1 MRLPWPALF
10 MICFFF
16 FFFFVILFLSFLGKK
31 YNNPYKLTF
40 IFGKKGA
47 GKSCWMVALMLKYL
61 KKGYIVYTDMADI
74 NIQGVRIVKPD
85 SFSTFAPEPGSVLFL
100 DEVGI
105 SMDNRNFK
113 NFPPG
118 LRDFFKYI
126 RKMKCIVYMN
136 SQAFD
141 VDKKVR
147 DTTDSMALVVSILG
161 CISIYRPIKRTIC
174 LVDASAQSDSRI
186 ADNLRFTSLFT
197 FRFLWMPKYFKYFNS
212 LEMPHREYVPYNLPG
227 EDAIFPSFGIKRL
240 KDEFYE
246 LRRTAQNYFKFH
258 RFDD

>member
-1 MRLPWPALF
+1 
-10 MICFFF
+10 MII
-16 FFFFVILFLSFLGKK
+16 VISIIAVVVAGLSYLSLK
-31 YNNPYKLTF
+31 YANPYRLTF

-47 GKSCWMVALMLKYL
+47 GKSCWMVALMLRYIRR
-61 KKGYIVYTDMADI
+61 GFIVYTDMEDI
-74 NIQGVRIVKPD
+74 NIEGVRIVKPG
-85 SFSTFAPEPGSVLFL
+85 SFADFAPEPHSVLFL

-113 NFPPG
+113 SFPPG

-147 DTTDSMALVVSILG
+147 DTTDSMALVTSILG
-161 CISIYRPIKRTIC
+161 CISIYRPIRRTIC

-186 ADNLRFTSLFT
+186 ADNLRFESLFS

-212 LEMPHREYVPYNLPG
+212 LEMPPREFVTYKLPAEG
-227 EDAIFPSFGIKRL
+227 AICPLFGLDKLRS
-240 KDEFYE
+240 DFRE
-246 LRRTAQNYFKFH
+246 LRRSASSYFRSRKK
-258 RFDD
+258 DS

>member
-1 MRLPWPALF
+1 MLYILLF
-10 MICFFF
+10 FLFVFGICKY
-16 FFFFVILFLSFLGKK
+16 LSKK
-31 YNNPYKLTF
+31 YANPYRLTF

-61 KKGYIVYTDMADI
+61 RKGYIVYTDMEDI
-74 NIQGVRIVKPD
+74 NISGVRIVKPG
-85 SFSTFAPEPGSVLFL
+85 SFSDFAPEPHSVLFL

-147 DTTDSMALVVSILG
+147 DTTDSMALVTSVLG
-161 CISIYRPIKRTIC
+161 CISIYRPIKRSIV
-174 LVDASAQSDSRI
+174 LVDSTAQSDSRI

-197 FRFLWMPKYFKYFNS
+197 FRFLWMPRYFKYFNS
-212 LEMPHREYVPYNLPG
+212 LEMPPREFVPYSHPAPG
-227 EDAIFPSFGIKRL
+227 ALVPLFGFQRL
-240 KDEFYE
+240 KEDFYD
-246 LRRTAQNYFKFH
+246 LRRSVSDYFH
-258 RFDD
+258 HYR